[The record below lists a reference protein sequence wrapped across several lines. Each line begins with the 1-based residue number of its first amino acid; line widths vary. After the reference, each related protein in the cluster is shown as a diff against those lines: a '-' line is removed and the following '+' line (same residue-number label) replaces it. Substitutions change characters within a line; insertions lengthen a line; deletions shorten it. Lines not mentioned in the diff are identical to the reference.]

1 MHSGNYKESYG
12 QLVAAIQRPAQPIWL
27 SILALG
33 LVALPL
39 AGSPYVMTLAIKIL
53 IWVIGIIGLN
63 LLIGGTGLISLG
75 YSGFLA
81 LGAYANTIV
90 VARYGVPVVFGIL
103 FGGAVSALVSLLVS
117 IPSLRLRDLYLAI
130 TTLAF
135 SLIVTHL
142 ILISD
147 SLTGGSQGLTV
158 PPASVFGWAI
168 DGDTPL
174 YFFCL
179 AWCVIAVL
187 AVVNLGRSKV
197 GRAFNA
203 IRDQDI
209 AASMMGISV
218 TRFKVLA
225 FMISS
230 FFAGVSGALMGYQ
243 FGYINV
249 DNFDVLLSIE
259 AVSMVILG
267 GMGSTPGAI
276 LGVVFMTLL
285 PEVIRI
291 ASELVGGG
299 AGELFSTRGLEVRGL
314 IYGITVVL
322 FVRYQPEGLVGWWH
336 DVKKYW
342 TNWPF
347 TH

>member
-1 MHSGNYKESYG
+1 MHSGNYKETYG
-12 QLVAAIQRPAQPIWL
+12 QLVAAVQRPAQPIWL
-27 SILALG
+27 SILALC

-39 AGSPYVMTLAIKIL
+39 AASPYVMTLAIKIL
-53 IWVIGIIGLN
+53 IWVTGIVGLN

-81 LGAYANTIV
+81 IGAYANTII
-90 VARYGVPVVFGIL
+90 VARYGLSPVFGIL
-103 FGGAVSALVSLLVS
+103 FGGAIAALVSLLVS

-142 ILISD
+142 ILASD
-147 SLTGGSQGLTV
+147 GLTGGSQGLTV
-158 PPASVFGWAI
+158 PPALVLGWEV
-168 DGDTPL
+168 DGDIPL

-179 AWCVIAVL
+179 FWCVLALL

-197 GRAFNA
+197 GRAFSA

-230 FFAGVSGALMGYQ
+230 FFTGISGALMGYQ

-249 DNFDVLLSIE
+249 DNFNVLLSIE

-267 GMGSTPGAI
+267 GMGSIPGAI

-285 PEVIRI
+285 PEIIRVIC
-291 ASELVGGG
+291 ELAGGSAG
-299 AGELFSTRGLEVRGL
+299 ALFSTRALEVRGL

-322 FVRYQPEGLVGWWH
+322 FLRFQPEGLVGWWH

>member
-12 QLVAAIQRPAQPIWL
+12 QLVAVIQRPAQPIWL
-27 SILALG
+27 SILALC

-39 AGSPYVMTLAIKIL
+39 LGSPYVMTLAIKVL

-81 LGAYANTIV
+81 LGAYANAIV
-90 VARYGVPVVFGIL
+90 VTRYGLPAVFGIL
-103 FGGAVSALVSLLVS
+103 LGGAFAALVSLLVS

-135 SLIVTHL
+135 SLIVTHV

-147 SLTGGSQGLTV
+147 GLTGGSQGLTV
-158 PPASVFGWAI
+158 PPVEVFGWPI

-179 AWCVIAVL
+179 AWCLIAVL
-187 AVVNLGRSKV
+187 AAVSLGRSKV

-230 FFAGVSGALMGYQ
+230 FFTGISGALMGYQ

-249 DNFDVLLSIE
+249 DNFNVLLGIE

-267 GMGSTPGAI
+267 GMGSIPGAI
-276 LGVVFMTLL
+276 LGVIFMTLL

-291 ASELVGGG
+291 ASEFAGGG

-314 IYGITVVL
+314 IYGFTVVL
-322 FVRYQPEGLVGWWH
+322 FVRFQPEGLVGWWH
-336 DVKKYW
+336 DIKKYW